1 MKLTPK
7 TIKNG
12 VNVSKLFETID
23 AIKGNQN
30 IAKFKFQAKNKWKLG
45 GKNQTVVNEFYG
57 ACRTHS
63 RDKPFV
69 FLKDEPPVL
78 LGDDAGANPVEYAL
92 AALAGC
98 LTTSLVYHASALGI
112 KIDEI
117 ESTLEGNLDLRGF
130 LGMPEEIRNGYESI
144 NVDFR
149 IKSDAPKSELE
160 ELVDMAKKRSPVFD
174 IVSNPTRVNVFL
186 S

>member
-1 MKLTPK
+1 MSD
-7 TIKNG
+7 N
-12 VNVSKLFETID
+12 
-23 AIKGNQN
+23 
-30 IAKFKFQAKNKWKLG
+30 
-45 GKNQTVVNEFYG
+45 
-57 ACRTHS
+57 
-63 RDKPFV
+63 
-69 FLKDEPPVL
+69 
-78 LGDDAGANPVEYAL
+78 
-92 AALAGC
+92 
-98 LTTSLVYHASALGI
+98 SLVYHASARGI

>member
-1 MKLTPK
+1 MKSTPK

-98 LTTSLVYHASALGI
+98 LTTALFI
-112 KIDEI
+112 MHPHE
-117 ESTLEGNLDLRGF
+117 ESKLMRSSQPWKVTW
-130 LGMPEEIRNGYESI
+130 IY
-144 NVDFR
+144 VDFL
-149 IKSDAPKSELE
+149 ACQ
-160 ELVDMAKKRSPVFD
+160 KRSETD
-174 IVSNPTRVNVFL
+174 TRASMWISGSNPMLQKVSWKN
-186 S
+186 